1 MAIGDLAGR
10 PLILPERGTALRA
23 TVMAACQAAGF
34 SPVPQ
39 VEAADPAAVR
49 ELAAAGVGVAVVP
62 ASWVSGPGPRP
73 ADAPLAAPA
82 PVHRTALLVAPGASP
97 AGRLLAARLPELLG
111 RAA

>member
-1 MAIGDLAGR
+1 
-10 PLILPERGTALRA
+10 
-23 TVMAACQAAGF
+23 MAACQAAGF

-49 ELAAAGVGVAVVP
+49 ELAP
-62 ASWVSGPGPRP
+62 RASAWPSCPRRGWPGPGPRP

-97 AGRLLAARLPELLG
+97 AGRLLAARLPDLLG
-111 RAA
+111 RAG